1 MNATTEE
8 QVAPVKLDWNWDTG
22 LDCEVAFY
30 KGYRIKAER
39 DDSPSNPFEDWDGNW
54 PIMVYH
60 GRNDGFTS
68 YDKTKGV
75 AIDAV
80 LDRFTD
86 AQLIHDQIAIASAF
100 DTKIMELTCYEEEPT
115 RYCHDADVL
124 RKAFEDELGN
134 WPDSKRLALFEE
146 LYKLLGIPAYQTTS
160 CGHCQGDWAEV
171 LVVATP
177 EAQLE
182 FGRTEKSV
190 RQQALT
196 ELAKGAVRTDA
207 TTEVTAKQIADIW
220 EKDLEGTAD
229 LYGDWAW
236 GNVYGYVIEKLV
248 RPTTCFECDA
258 ELPVDAEAEC
268 LDCLAEIEEEWE
280 DIEHGSCWG
289 YYGDD
294 HDKSGLEG
302 AALDAIPDDEPVRD
316 PDTLQ
321 EAA

>member
-1 MNATTEE
+1 MNTTPAE
-8 QVAPVKLDWNWDTG
+8 QTAPVKLDWNWDTG

-54 PIMVYH
+54 PIMIYH

-100 DTKIMELTCYEEEPT
+100 DTSIVELTCYEDEPT

-146 LYKLLGIPAYQTTS
+146 LYGLLGIPCYQTTS
-160 CGHCQGDWAEV
+160 RGHCQGDWAEV

-177 EAQLE
+177 EAQAE
-182 FGRTEKSV
+182 FGRTEDNV
-190 RQQALT
+190 REQAIA
-196 ELAKGAVRTDA
+196 ELCQCEVRTNA
-207 TTEVTAKQIADIW
+207 TEAVVAKQIAAIW

-229 LYGDWAW
+229 LWGDWAW
-236 GNVYGYVIEKLV
+236 GDAYGYTLWAPEFDEDGEIADWVQ
-248 RPTTCFECDA
+248 
-258 ELPVDAEAEC
+258 
-268 LDCLAEIEEEWE
+268 LD
-280 DIEHGSCWG
+280 DSCWG

-294 HDKSGLEG
+294 HDKSGLEEG
-302 AALDAIPDDEPVRD
+302 ALSALPDEPVRV
-316 PDTLQ
+316 PDMK